1 MEFHLDGH
9 LVGECYYGIR
19 RPDVAKTYPDW
30 PNSDLSGYAVSLP
43 AKTLPAGIHSLR
55 ITAFDRVGGSRD
67 IEFSVEIEPAA
78 DLQGPWSLRRT
89 VRPAETRSRLQQI
102 AQLGKPTT
110 FCLLLAARTA
120 TTDSLGPTIRSLT
133 RQVFADWRI
142 AILLEKGGELK
153 LEPSLAAMLE
163 SYAPNVYVVDFDEH
177 ATIAG
182 IVRHIRPADRSC
194 YVLMVECGDELGA
207 DALLMLALA
216 RATDPMADFL
226 YSDER
231 CVSATGKTEAFF
243 KPGWSPSLLLSTDYL
258 GRAWCAHADLFSK
271 AGVTIGDFIRRG
283 CYELALRLTERAARI
298 VRVPCVLFDSSRAQ
312 VPAGI
317 VPNHEILGRNLR
329 RRGIQADILPGR
341 APHSYFVA
349 RRTEHRP
356 LVSIIIPT
364 CGSRDL
370 IKICLA
376 TLREKTAYKNYEVIC
391 VDNSPEDRVEFKQ
404 WLRETSDVVIEFL
417 EPFNWSLFNNLGVKE
432 AAGDLLL
439 FLNDDIEIEDEN
451 WLGVLVEHAL
461 RPEIGIV
468 GPQLLYPDR
477 KVQHAGLFLSGRDS
491 ARHAFR
497 FAREDDPGYFG
508 LALLEREVIGVTG
521 ACLMVRRQVY
531 NNAGGFNEAHS
542 VINNDLDFCLRV
554 GDLGLSILYTP
565 RTFLVHHEMAS
576 RAKLEDAFDS
586 QTFLSD
592 WSHAFAL
599 GDPFYHPHLSTE
611 RDDFE
616 PVAEPIEEIFIGT
629 PVLEK
634 SCVRKIV
641 AFKVDHIGDF
651 ITSLPAL
658 RRLKQQ
664 FPGAQLHVV
673 GASASRQLA
682 FLEPAID
689 HFIEF
694 NFFHARSAL
703 GAKEA
708 SEASIAELNR
718 TLQDGTFDVAIDLR
732 KHLDTRPL
740 LKDSGA
746 TLKVGFDHGGK
757 CPWLDISLEWETDPI
772 GATKRRHITDDLLLL
787 VEALVC
793 ACSEEQP
800 LLMPSALLGTPDGM
814 DASSARLFSNL
825 FSRPVVCVHPAA
837 GSEMKQWPVEHFAQ
851 LIRLILD
858 RHDVHLAIVGSD
870 DEKGLMKELTSLVW
884 NQERLFNLG
893 GLVKLRQLPMLFS
906 RCCLFI
912 GNDSG
917 PKHIAAAVGI
927 PTVAIHSGQVDSF
940 EWGPRGGSAIALR
953 RNVVCAPCYRAKLDD
968 CHRNLACLRELR
980 PAAVYQACRRHLS
993 AY

>member
-1 MEFHLDGH
+1 MQGIAAGSAGPQFVDANSWERAIPVDIEVESGAASRAARGRRAGAGRPPMRLGIDASQVDQRGVLSIEGWALSLTPIESVMVSAGGNLLGAAEHGRKRPEVAPDHDGYPNAGESGFAFKCYAHDILDAGRHELAVTATAIGGVSRSETVAIEVRGSGRPTARSKRIRHHWDEIQLTRSGLLTLSGWMFSAVDIKTVELAFDGTPLGSASYGGERPDVGNKYPRIAQARRSGFRFTARLAQPQEGEHEISLTAVNREGEETTFLVPVQAVDIGPEGDVAPPSGVAESMHLFLDAPIIVEGKLDRPIRNGLAIVGWAVARDGIARVEFHLDGH

-67 IEFSVEIEPAA
+67 IEFSVEIEPAV

-508 LALLEREVIGVTG
+508 LALLEREV
-521 ACLMVRRQVY
+521 
-531 NNAGGFNEAHS
+531 
-542 VINNDLDFCLRV
+542 
-554 GDLGLSILYTP
+554 
-565 RTFLVHHEMAS
+565 
-576 RAKLEDAFDS
+576 
-586 QTFLSD
+586 
-592 WSHAFAL
+592 
-599 GDPFYHPHLSTE
+599 
-611 RDDFE
+611 
-616 PVAEPIEEIFIGT
+616 
-629 PVLEK
+629 
-634 SCVRKIV
+634 
-641 AFKVDHIGDF
+641 
-651 ITSLPAL
+651 
-658 RRLKQQ
+658 
-664 FPGAQLHVV
+664 
-673 GASASRQLA
+673 
-682 FLEPAID
+682 
-689 HFIEF
+689 
-694 NFFHARSAL
+694 
-703 GAKEA
+703 
-708 SEASIAELNR
+708 
-718 TLQDGTFDVAIDLR
+718 
-732 KHLDTRPL
+732 
-740 LKDSGA
+740 
-746 TLKVGFDHGGK
+746 
-757 CPWLDISLEWETDPI
+757 
-772 GATKRRHITDDLLLL
+772 
-787 VEALVC
+787 
-793 ACSEEQP
+793 
-800 LLMPSALLGTPDGM
+800 
-814 DASSARLFSNL
+814 
-825 FSRPVVCVHPAA
+825 
-837 GSEMKQWPVEHFAQ
+837 
-851 LIRLILD
+851 
-858 RHDVHLAIVGSD
+858 
-870 DEKGLMKELTSLVW
+870 
-884 NQERLFNLG
+884 
-893 GLVKLRQLPMLFS
+893 
-906 RCCLFI
+906 
-912 GNDSG
+912 
-917 PKHIAAAVGI
+917 
-927 PTVAIHSGQVDSF
+927 
-940 EWGPRGGSAIALR
+940 
-953 RNVVCAPCYRAKLDD
+953 
-968 CHRNLACLRELR
+968 
-980 PAAVYQACRRHLS
+980 
-993 AY
+993 